1 MNFDGK
7 FEKVY
12 IIAEMSANHGR
23 DLEKAKQIIKEA
35 KNSGADAVKIQT
47 FKADTVTIDAK
58 NDYFKIKGGTLWDE
72 AYLYDLYEEAS
83 LPWEWHKELFDLAKE
98 LEIDIFST
106 PTDKSS
112 VDFLE
117 TLDCPIYKI
126 ASFEI
131 TDIPLIK
138 YVASKQKP
146 IIISTGIAS
155 LSDIELAVE
164 TCKSVGNSNITLLKC
179 TSEYPAK
186 YEDMNLAT
194 IPNLAETFGVT
205 SGLSDHTKGYL
216 APVVA
221 TTLGAKVIEKHFII
235 DENDES
241 LDKEFSLTKDEF
253 KLMVEEVRNA
263 EKLLGK
269 VSYSISEKSQ
279 KSKQFARSIFVSND
293 IKKGETFTE
302 NNIKVVRPSDGLHP
316 KYFEDIIGKV
326 AKDDIKKGEPLSWQI
341 VQ

>member
-83 LPWEWHKELFDLAKE
+83 LPWEWHKELFDLAKD

-164 TCKSVGNSNITLLKC
+164 TCKSVGNSNVTLLKC

-253 KLMVEEVRNA
+253 KLMVEEVRSA

-293 IKKGETFTE
+293 VKKGETFTE

>member
-23 DLEKAKQIIKEA
+23 DLEKAKQIVKEA

-83 LPWEWHKELFDLAKE
+83 LPWEWHKELFDLAKD

-186 YEDMNLAT
+186 YEDMDLAT

-302 NNIKVVRPSDGLHP
+302 NNIKVVRPSNGLHP